1 MFVASANDTVPRP
14 PTNFSV
20 VKVSPSEVNVTW
32 KSLQEEVPVT
42 GYTLSVT
49 KLTGSSQGPQKYQ
62 ISDPD
67 QSWIKLNN
75 LGEDFSLCSAFLGCC
90 PLISRISLSD
100 YKLALKINHLWVEA
114 KVNTIN
120 NIYTVLRKHNTGFSI
135 KTVVIFTFPN
145 I

>member
-1 MFVASANDTVPRP
+1 MFAASVNDTVPRP

-32 KSLQEEVPVT
+32 KSLQGEVPVT

-49 KLTGSSQGPQKYQ
+49 KLTGTSQGPQKYQ

-75 LGEDFSLCSAFLGCC
+75 LGEDFS
-90 PLISRISLSD
+90 P
-100 YKLALKINHLWVEA
+100 
-114 KVNTIN
+114 
-120 NIYTVLRKHNTGFSI
+120 TVLHFWDDAL
-135 KTVVIFTFPN
+135 
-145 I
+145 